1 MDLMASVEKGEFNAE
16 SSYAALNRL
25 LDKHGIERIP
35 KHSLNWGPILYD
47 RFRRLDEKI
56 ERLEKKVT
64 EYVITRERLVE
75 FLDLFAQGM
84 SIDDEELLEYFC
96 VKQLADR

>member
-1 MDLMASVEKGEFNAE
+1 VETDREFNAE

-56 ERLEKKVT
+56 DKLEAKTQLFSPGRLP
-64 EYVITRERLVE
+64 
-75 FLDLFAQGM
+75 
-84 SIDDEELLEYFC
+84 
-96 VKQLADR
+96 

>member
-56 ERLEKKVT
+56 ERLDAVKLRK
-64 EYVITRERLVE
+64 YIITRQRLAE
-75 FLDLFAQGM
+75 FLDLHSQGM
-84 SIDDEELLEYFC
+84 EIDDEEVSDYFAE
-96 VKQLADR
+96 V